1 MQNLRE
7 IRQLLLSEGFRPNK
21 GLGQSFLIDGNL
33 MRKLVDLADLTGA
46 EIVLEV
52 GSATGSLTE
61 ELLLRAKKVVA
72 VEVDKVLAGILHR
85 RLAGRE
91 NLIIIN
97 RSILAGKQKIAPEV
111 IQVLSNQ
118 FDDSSEVHLVANL
131 PFCVAVPVI
140 MNCLILSW
148 RAIQAASESDKKE
161 AILFTRLTFTVQQ
174 ELAERLTASP
184 GQRAYGSISV
194 LAALLSRIKTSAI
207 IPPQA
212 FWPRPEVFS
221 RMMGMDFDKMIE
233 EMPMNEMEENTPD
246 VKFDCGTKS
255 VTVAGKAYPNATYC
269 TFEGGEEGGYAKG
282 TTYADDSI
290 PISAFLKFV
299 MNIKDTEENIDM
311 DINVDMTG
319 FKTSGAASEITGTPV
334 PFDFGA
340 IMGGMAGGGMPPM
353 GGME

>member
-7 IRQLLLSEGFRPNK
+7 IRHLLLSEGFRPNK

-61 ELLLRAKKVVA
+61 ELLSRAKKVVA

-111 IQVLSNQ
+111 LQVLSNQ

-148 RAIQAASESDKKE
+148 RAIHAASESDKKE

-184 GQRAYGSISV
+184 GQRDYGSISV
-194 LAALLSRIKTSAI
+194 IAALLSRIKASAI

-221 RMMGMDFDKMIE
+221 RMMRMDFDE
-233 EMPMNEMEENTPD
+233 E
-246 VKFDCGTKS
+246 
-255 VTVAGKAYPNATYC
+255 
-269 TFEGGEEGGYAKG
+269 
-282 TTYADDSI
+282 
-290 PISAFLKFV
+290 SARK
-299 MNIKDTEENIDM
+299 IQNIDVLKDLISSIFRHRRKKITTIAEYKDFPFPAKQFLQALRLA
-311 DINVDMTG
+311 DIDPSVRPDQISPDAYRRIANELAKEPYHG
-319 FKTSGAASEITGTPV
+319 N
-334 PFDFGA
+334 
-340 IMGGMAGGGMPPM
+340 
-353 GGME
+353 

>member
-33 MRKLVDLADLTGA
+33 MRKLVRLADLTGA

-97 RSILAGKQKIAPEV
+97 RSILARKQKIAPEV
-111 IQVLSNQ
+111 IQALSNQ
-118 FDDSSEVHLVANL
+118 FDDLNEVHLVANL

-148 RAIQAASESDKKE
+148 RAIHAESESDKKE

-194 LAALLSRIKTSAI
+194 IAALLSRIKASTI

-221 RMMGMDFDKMIE
+221 RMTRMDFNEESARKIDNMDVLKKLLSSTFRHRRKKIATIARYKDFPFPAERFLTALRSVGVDPSARPDKVAPE
-233 EMPMNEMEENTPD
+233 AYLVLANELAGQAHFGDQTPLNR
-246 VKFDCGTKS
+246 V
-255 VTVAGKAYPNATYC
+255 
-269 TFEGGEEGGYAKG
+269 E
-282 TTYADDSI
+282 
-290 PISAFLKFV
+290 
-299 MNIKDTEENIDM
+299 
-311 DINVDMTG
+311 
-319 FKTSGAASEITGTPV
+319 
-334 PFDFGA
+334 
-340 IMGGMAGGGMPPM
+340 
-353 GGME
+353 